1 VNALVSRVT
10 SSRRSSAITA
20 GLVIVLVA
28 AAAWFGVVSPKRSHA
43 SQLKN
48 EIAAAQVQ
56 LATARQTAA
65 VANKAATAAALE
77 ALPDAPDQ
85 PGILDQLN
93 RIGKSSGVVV
103 ATVTPSPAL
112 TPTSV
117 PLSVTVD
124 GNYFQIRNFL
134 KKLHAQV
141 RVGNGGRIVATGRL
155 FDVQNVAIAQGT
167 AANQLAATIALNAS
181 VYAPPV
187 PAAATAATT
196 ATASGAGGSTG

>member
-1 VNALVSRVT
+1 V
-10 SSRRSSAITA
+10 ITA
-20 GLVIVLVA
+20 ALVIVLVS
-28 AAAWFGVVSPKRSHA
+28 AAAWFGVISPKRSDA
-43 SQLKN
+43 SRLKN
-48 EIAAAQVQ
+48 EVAAAQTQ
-56 LATARQTAA
+56 LATAAQTAA
-65 VANKAATAAALE
+65 VANKAATAAAIE

-93 RIGKSSGVVV
+93 RIGKSSGVVI
-103 ATVTPSPAL
+103 ATVTPSPAT

-155 FDVQNVAIAQGT
+155 FDVQTVNIGQG
-167 AANQLAATIALNAS
+167 ASANQLAATIGLSAS
-181 VYAPPV
+181 VYAPTA
-187 PAAATAATT
+187 PAAATAPTT
-196 ATASGAGGSTG
+196 SATASGAGGSTG